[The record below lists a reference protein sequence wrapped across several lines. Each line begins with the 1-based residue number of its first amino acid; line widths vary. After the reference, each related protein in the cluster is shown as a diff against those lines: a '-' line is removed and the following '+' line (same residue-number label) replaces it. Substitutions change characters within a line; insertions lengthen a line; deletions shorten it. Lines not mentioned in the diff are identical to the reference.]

1 MMNFSLNCHGRLLD
15 LSTPVVMGI
24 VNLTP
29 DSFFDGGKYQDDRSL
44 LDRIE
49 FLLKNG
55 ADILDIG
62 GQSTRLGAEIV
73 SESEEWNRIKNVIPI
88 ILKEFPKS
96 IISVDT
102 FYSDVAIKTAD
113 QGASIINDISGG
125 THDHKM
131 FETIASLKVPYILMH
146 IPGNTK
152 SMHAVTENVNIVLDV
167 WNYFDRK
174 IAELKSMGVTQ
185 LVIDPGFGFGKTV
198 EQNYSLLKN
207 MHVFNNFNI
216 PILAGISRKSMVNK
230 VLNIKPEDSLNGTT
244 VLNTLAL
251 MNNASILRVHDVIEA
266 RQVITLVEQYRKVE

>member
-1 MMNFSLNCHGRLLD
+1 
-15 LSTPVVMGI
+15 MGI

-29 DSFFDGGKYQDDRSL
+29 DSFFDGGKYKDDRSL

-62 GQSTRLGAEIV
+62 GQSTRQGAEIV

-131 FETIASLKVPYILMH
+131 FETIASLKVPYVFMH

-152 SMHAVTENVNIVLDV
+152 SMHTVTENVNIVLDV

-266 RQVITLVEQYRKVE
+266 SQVITLVEQYRKVE